1 MSAVEHGADAI
12 GLIFYPPSP
21 RAVTLGQ
28 AQGIVAGLPESVTVV
43 AVLVNPDLALVEA
56 VLELGI
62 VDCLQFHGEESA
74 AFCEQFDTP
83 YMKAIRVQEGMNLV
97 SKTSE
102 YTKACAILLDSYVK
116 SVQGG
121 SGESFNWSLA
131 KSLVDSS
138 QQKIVLAGGLSAL
151 NVKQAIMQ
159 VRPFGVDVVS
169 GVESS
174 PGHKD
179 LEQLRLFFEGVN
191 SVE

>member
-1 MSAVEHGADAI
+1 MLAVKCGADAI

-28 AQGIVAGLPESVTVV
+28 ARGIVAGLPESVAVV
-43 AVLVNPDLALVEA
+43 AVLVNPDPAL
-56 VLELGI
+56 

-74 AFCEQFDTP
+74 LFCEQFNMP
-83 YMKAIRVQEGMNLV
+83 YMKAIRVLEGMDLT
-97 SKTSE
+97 SKISE
-102 YTKACAILLDSYVK
+102 YTNACAILLDSYVK
-116 SVQGG
+116 HVQGG
-121 SGESFNWSLA
+121 SGESFDWSLA

-179 LEQLRLFFEGVN
+179 LEQLCLFFEGVK
-191 SVE
+191 SVK

>member
-1 MSAVEHGADAI
+1 MLAVKCGADAI

-28 AQGIVAGLPESVTVV
+28 ARGIVAGLPESVAVV
-43 AVLVNPDLALVEA
+43 AVLVNPDPALVEA

-74 AFCEQFDTP
+74 LFCEQFNMP
-83 YMKAIRVQEGMNLV
+83 YMKAIRVLEGMDLT
-97 SKTSE
+97 SKISE
-102 YTKACAILLDSYVK
+102 YTNACAILLDSYVK
-116 SVQGG
+116 HVQGG
-121 SGESFNWSLA
+121 SGESFDWSLA

-179 LEQLRLFFEGVN
+179 LEQLCLFFEGVK
-191 SVE
+191 SVK

>member
-1 MSAVEHGADAI
+1 M
-12 GLIFYPPSP
+12 
-21 RAVTLGQ
+21 
-28 AQGIVAGLPESVTVV
+28 
-43 AVLVNPDLALVEA
+43 
-56 VLELGI
+56 
-62 VDCLQFHGEESA
+62 
-74 AFCEQFDTP
+74 
-83 YMKAIRVQEGMNLV
+83 
-97 SKTSE
+97 
-102 YTKACAILLDSYVK
+102 
-116 SVQGG
+116 QGG